1 MICFTVGIL
10 SVLLLWWRVGV
21 FLLLLRSNFVPLFLK
36 LFHMVAAPQQ
46 QILES
51 LAKRTFPAASA
62 LVIFLELTSEGHPR
76 CKSTWTL
83 AEVTLKSEGNIDQD
97 LNTLWLLWI
106 SRVIPGCSVPCSKY
120 ENFNMFSF
128 SFWGLGGWIMPH
140 FPAFKPFIPVRAIFH
155 SNTIWKRKDRLE
167 SKKNSLLN
175 SSSTSLSCFLF
186 FWMSGTIVD
195 WCQEYFLSSCIK
207 KHIFKY
213 LAYGNSREWLVLLL

>member
-62 LVIFLELTSEGHPR
+62 VVIFLELTSEGHPR

-128 SFWGLGGWIMPH
+128 SFWGWGGGSCLIFLH
-140 FPAFKPFIPVRAIFH
+140 LSHLYQLEQSFIAILFEREK
-155 SNTIWKRKDRLE
+155 IDLKV
-167 SKKNSLLN
+167 KKIL
-175 SSSTSLSCFLF
+175 C
-186 FWMSGTIVD
+186 
-195 WCQEYFLSSCIK
+195 
-207 KHIFKY
+207 
-213 LAYGNSREWLVLLL
+213 